1 MLLDSSNLKKKFYEN
16 GFFICK
22 KAFDNN
28 FLLRIVDEINKAEN
42 TLKYFDNQNN
52 LRRIEKFYNK
62 GVSLIT
68 LNEEISTIL
77 KNIFEEGFLIFK
89 DKYNAK
95 PPGGEGFFA
104 HYDGI
109 FHFID
114 HDNNKRKGWYEYGE
128 FFINALVALDPCDE
142 KNGTL
147 EISKHHKGKFND
159 LLKNTKNDGTPAL
172 SEIIE
177 SKLSFDSIML
187 NIGDIVIFSNTCP
200 HRSKKNNSEK
210 NRRVLYYTYTLSKNG
225 SKYDQYFIDKEKSK
239 NISKALVEEKK

>member
-1 MLLDSSNLKKKFYEN
+1 MIELKKKYEDD
-16 GFFICK
+16 GFFAKYHFIDK
-22 KAFDNN
+22 DHV
-28 FLLRIVDEINKAEN
+28 REIVEEINN
-42 TLKYFDNQNN
+42 LKDNVDFYYDKKGG
-52 LRRIEKFYNK
+52 LRRIERLYNK
-62 GVSLIT
+62 G
-68 LNEEISTIL
+68 EAL
-77 KNIFEEGFLIFK
+77 KSVNNKTMDLLKKVFDTEFIIFK
-89 DKYNAK
+89 DKFNAK
-95 PPGGEGFFA
+95 PPGGEGFYA